1 MREEEGNDFRGIVTI
16 LTSHLSKAWRP
27 LRFMD
32 NNTASD
38 AVASDAV
45 STVEQPATKK
55 AKVDSGIP
63 ERKSANSESETAS
76 DAVTAAET
84 IASAAIAH
92 AGEAGQSASE
102 DKKRAEESSEF
113 EVINWEDALEQCSAD
128 EEFLRELL
136 GDLRDEVLENTNKIQ
151 SAVGAQEEV
160 RTLSPLA

>member
-1 MREEEGNDFRGIVTI
+1 
-16 LTSHLSKAWRP
+16 
-27 LRFMD
+27 MD

-63 ERKSANSESETAS
+63 ERKSANSETETAS

-84 IASAAIAH
+84 IASAAISH

-136 GDLRDEVLENTNKIQ
+136 GDLRDEV
-151 SAVGAQEEV
+151 
-160 RTLSPLA
+160 

>member
-76 DAVTAAET
+76 DAVTTAET

-102 DKKRAEESSEF
+102 DKKRAEESSDF

-128 EEFLRELL
+128 EVL

>member
-1 MREEEGNDFRGIVTI
+1 
-16 LTSHLSKAWRP
+16 
-27 LRFMD
+27 MD

-63 ERKSANSESETAS
+63 ERKSANSETETAS

-113 EVINWEDALEQCSAD
+113 EVINWEDALEQCSSD

-136 GDLRDEVLENTNKIQ
+136 GDLRDEVLENTNNIR
-151 SAVGAQEEV
+151 SAVRAQEEV